1 VYPEAPLHVSHAP
14 GGAVLFAELPGWVER
29 VISVPRFA
37 PYLGALSGDRLVAW
51 DLYQWNVQVS
61 EAFYGPLH
69 CLEICLRNAE
79 HNRLRNRFGT
89 DDWWRVAPLSGS
101 EVAKVTAAKQKLA
114 RKGVSLPSADD
125 VVTELSFG
133 FWVSLLS
140 RKYDRHLWVPALH
153 GAFPH
158 YSGRRESL
166 RDNLQTMVLLRNRIM
181 HHEPI
186 HHRHLTADH
195 AKIYRLL
202 GYVEP
207 QFAGWLRD
215 FDRVPEVLTR
225 RPEGR
230 RR

>member
-1 VYPEAPLHVSHAP
+1 MPLHVSDDF
-14 GGAVLFAELPGWVER
+14 GGVVLHTELPGWIER

-37 PYLGALSGDRLVAW
+37 SYLDALSGDRLGAW
-51 DLYQWNVQVS
+51 DLYQWNVVVS

-69 CLEICLRNAE
+69 WLEICLRNAE
-79 HNRLRNRFGT
+79 HDRLRNRFGT
-89 DDWWRVAPLSGS
+89 DDWWRVAPLD
-101 EVAKVTAAKQKLA
+101 EYEMAKVSAANQKLA
-114 RKGVSLPSADD
+114 RKGVRRPPADD

-140 RKYDRHLWVPALH
+140 RKYDRRLWVPALH
-153 GAFPH
+153 GAFPY
-158 YSGRRESL
+158 YSGRREPL

-186 HHRHLTADH
+186 HRRHLEADH

-207 QFAGWLRD
+207 QSVGRLRAD
-215 FDRVPEVLTR
+215 DRVPEVLTR
-225 RPEGR
+225 RPEGTR
-230 RR
+230 R

>member
-1 VYPEAPLHVSHAP
+1 MHP
-14 GGAVLFAELPGWVER
+14 ELPGWVER
-29 VISVPRFA
+29 VISIPRFA
-37 PYLGALSGDRLVAW
+37 PYLDALSGNRLVAW

-61 EAFYGPLH
+61 EAFYGPLN

-79 HNRLRNRFGT
+79 HDRLRNRFGT
-89 DDWWRVAPLSGS
+89 DDWWRVAPLD
-101 EVAKVTAAKQKLA
+101 EYEAAKVTAAKQKLA

-140 RKYDRHLWVPALH
+140 RRYDRRLWVPALH
-153 GAFPH
+153 RAFPY
-158 YSGRRESL
+158 YSGRREAL

-202 GYVEP
+202 DYVEP
-207 QFAGWLRD
+207 QFAGWLRA
-215 FDRVPEVLTR
+215 FDRVPAVLTR
-225 RPEGR
+225 RPER
-230 RR
+230 TRH